1 MNWYTP
7 PPVAGAT
14 GVSTAGAGAGAFSAG
29 ADAAALSSNPSPSK
43 VINGVPTMATSP
55 SL

>member
-1 MNWYTP
+1 VNWYTP
-7 PPVAGAT
+7 PPVVGAAGAS
-14 GVSTAGAGAGAFSAG
+14 VAGAGPAVSFAG